1 MKISM
6 LPLLLSLCGALQ
18 ATTLV
23 RYDLEGLT
31 RAAKSVFVGTCRESH
46 TELIGGQPYTRLTFE
61 VGEVVKGQTAAT
73 LEVCLPGGEYQGRR
87 LELAGMPQF
96 APGEEV
102 VLFLTEPD
110 PQGHPW
116 PVGLG
121 QGKFRVQRDAAAKAR
136 VYQNAGEA
144 RLYGTPGASLDGM
157 ELQEFLSRVREVA
170 KEDAGDAQ
178 R

>member
-1 MKISM
+1 M
-6 LPLLLSLCGALQ
+6 LPLLLLLSLCGALQ

-31 RAAKSVFVGTCRESH
+31 RTADRVLVGICKESH
-46 TELIGGQPYTRLTFE
+46 TELIAGQPYTWLTFE
-61 VGEVVKGQTAAT
+61 VGEVVKGQAAT
-73 LEVCLPGGEYQGRR
+73 SLEVCLPGGEYRGQRFH
-87 LELAGMPQF
+87 LAGMPQF

-110 PQGHPW
+110 RLGHPW

-121 QGKFRVQRDAAAKAR
+121 QGKFRVQRDGAAKAR
-136 VYQNAGEA
+136 VFQDAGEA
-144 RLYGTPGASLDGM
+144 RLYGTQGATLDGVGL
-157 ELQEFLSRVREVA
+157 EEFLSRVRRLA
-170 KEDAGDAQ
+170 KEGPADAQ

>member
-1 MKISM
+1 M
-6 LPLLLSLCGALQ
+6 LPLLLLLSLCGALQ

-31 RAAKSVFVGTCRESH
+31 HTAVCVLVGTCKETQ
-46 TELIGGQPYTRLTFE
+46 TELIAGQPYTRLVFE
-61 VGEVVKGQTAAT
+61 VGEVVKGQAGSR
-73 LEVCLPGGEYQGRR
+73 LEVCLPGGEYQGKR
-87 LELAGMPQF
+87 LHLAGMPQF

-110 PQGHPW
+110 RLGHPW

-121 QGKFRVQRDAAAKAR
+121 QGKFQVQRDAAAKRR
-136 VYQNAGEA
+136 VFQDATEA
-144 RLYGTPGASLDGM
+144 RLYGVQGASLNGM
-157 ELQEFLSRVREVA
+157 ELEEFLSRVRRIAGEGP
-170 KEDAGDAQ
+170 GDAQ

>member
-1 MKISM
+1 M
-6 LPLLLSLCGALQ
+6 LPLLLLLSLCGVLQ

-23 RYDLEGLT
+23 RFDLEGLT
-31 RAAKSVFVGTCRESH
+31 RTADRVLVGTCKESH
-46 TELIGGQPYTRLTFE
+46 IELIGGQPYTRLTFE
-61 VGEVVKGQTAAT
+61 VGEVVKGQAGTS
-73 LEVCLPGGEYQGRR
+73 LEVCLPGGEYRGQR
-87 LELAGMPQF
+87 LHLAGMPQF

-110 PQGHPW
+110 RLGHPW

-136 VYQNAGEA
+136 VFQDAGEA
-144 RLYGTPGASLDGM
+144 RLYGAQGASLNGM
-157 ELQEFLSRVREVA
+157 DLEEFLSRVRGLV
-170 KEDAGDAQ
+170 KEGPGDG

>member
-1 MKISM
+1 M
-6 LPLLLSLCGALQ
+6 LPFLVLLSLCGALQ

-31 RAAKSVFVGTCRESH
+31 RRADRVFVGTCKESH
-46 TELIGGQPYTRLTFE
+46 TELIGGQPYTRLKFE
-61 VGEVVKGQTAAT
+61 VGEVVKGQAVTSV
-73 LEVCLPGGEYQGRR
+73 EVCLPGGEYGGQR
-87 LELAGMPQF
+87 LYLAGMPQF

-110 PQGHPW
+110 RLGHPW

-121 QGKFRVQRDAAAKAR
+121 QGKFRVQRNAAAKAR
-136 VYQNAGEA
+136 VFQDTGEA
-144 RLYGTPGASLDGM
+144 RLYGAQGAGLNGM
-157 ELQEFLSRVREVA
+157 ELDEFLSRVRQLV
-170 KEDAGDAQ
+170 KEGPADAP

>member
-1 MKISM
+1 M
-6 LPLLLSLCGALQ
+6 LPLLFLLSLCGALQ

-31 RAAKSVFVGTCRESH
+31 RTADRVLVGTCRASQ
-46 TELIGGQPYTRLTFE
+46 TELIAGQPYTRLTFE
-61 VGEVVKGQTAAT
+61 VGEVVKGEVGTR
-73 LEVCLPGGEYQGRR
+73 LEVCLPGGEYGGQR
-87 LELAGMPQF
+87 LHLAGMPEF

-102 VLFLTEPD
+102 VLFLTGPD
-110 PQGHPW
+110 RLGYPW

-136 VYQNAGEA
+136 VFQDTGAA
-144 RLYGTPGASLDGM
+144 RLYGARGASLDGM
-157 ELQEFLSRVREVA
+157 ELEEFLSRVRRLA
-170 KEDAGDAQ
+170 KEGPTGAQ

>member
-1 MKISM
+1 M
-6 LPLLLSLCGALQ
+6 LQFLFLLSLATALQ

-23 RYDLEGLT
+23 RYDLQGLT
-31 RAAKSVFVGTCRESH
+31 RNAACVFVGTCRESH
-46 TELIGGQPYTRLTFE
+46 AELIGGQPYTCLTFE
-61 VGEVVKGQTAAT
+61 VGEAVKGQVGTT

-87 LELAGMPQF
+87 LQLAGMPRF

-110 PQGHPW
+110 RLGHPW

-121 QGKFRVQRDAAAKAR
+121 QGKFRVQRDAAAKPR
-136 VYQNAGEA
+136 VIQDTGE
-144 RLYGTPGASLDGM
+144 YGTRGAGLDGI
-157 ELQEFLSRVREVA
+157 ELEAFLAKVRQLV
-170 KEDAGDAQ
+170 KEGGDDAA